1 MRRSPNRIRRLVV
14 ASAASAVLL
23 SGCGS
28 ENSYA
33 ATEKALQDWLAA
45 IDAGDPAACALETS
59 ELHDELLTE
68 HPQLG
73 GRGTSCQE
81 RVKRMATLDLPPAD
95 SPMEVP
101 VWDPTGEALVNVS
114 DSGTGVLR
122 KFWMVF
128 EDGRWLV
135 AGEATSQNSPAPPG
149 PISSWPAPAASARSR
164 R

>member
-1 MRRSPNRIRRLVV
+1 MRRSPIRLRRLVV

-28 ENSYA
+28 ANSYA

-45 IDAGDPAACALETS
+45 IDSGDPAACALETS
-59 ELHDELLTE
+59 ELHDELLAE
-68 HPQLG
+68 HPKLG
-73 GRGTSCQE
+73 GRGTGCAE
-81 RVKRMATLDLPPAD
+81 RVKRMSSLDLPPAD
-95 SPMEVP
+95 STMEVP

-114 DSGTGVLR
+114 DSGTGALR

-135 AGEATSQNSPAPPG
+135 AGEAD
-149 PISSWPAPAASARSR
+149 
-164 R
+164 